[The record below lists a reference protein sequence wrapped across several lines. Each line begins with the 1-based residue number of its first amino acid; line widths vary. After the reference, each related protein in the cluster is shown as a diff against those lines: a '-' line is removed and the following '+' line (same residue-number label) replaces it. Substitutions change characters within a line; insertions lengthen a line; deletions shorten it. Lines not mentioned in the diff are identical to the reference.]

1 MDFIATQCSIESDF
15 ILGGLSERIDSDFI
29 LGGLSKRI
37 DSDFFLGGLSERIDS
52 DFFLGGLSERIES
65 DFFLDGL
72 CERLP
77 LNIVSLMVTIA
88 GKKME
93 TDADETSTDVPDTP
107 GVW

>member
-15 ILGGLSERIDSDFI
+15 ILGGLSERIASDFI
-29 LGGLSKRI
+29 LGGLSK
-37 DSDFFLGGLSERIDS
+37 
-52 DFFLGGLSERIES
+52 RIES